1 MIVADYSMPGAEM
14 RVLAGEVVQAE
25 EVPRARLAAS
35 GLPVNVEGGEFMTR
49 ELLKVGNR
57 EVYGADFSRVI
68 GEWLS
73 NQRKPAELMVLER
86 REWGNFWLSAQRQGS
101 RPAGR
106 RRRCRPGELQ
116 RRIER
121 VDQLHAQISRIE
133 KVEIGRINHGLERLR
148 LKTRKLELTTVWM
161 RPLRPIWTPS
171 APSGDAAEYR
181 VLEDKL
187 VALQQQFNRDSITV
201 RTADG
206 REQEITLG
214 KVVRAFQPNAMS
226 TPQKLM
232 FYFAKL
238 REFVSDEPREANTEG
253 GVFPAIF
260 GTVLMT
266 LIMAV
271 IVTPFG
277 VIAAVY
283 LREYAKQGL
292 LTRIIRIAVNN
303 LAGVPSIV
311 YGVFGLGFFV
321 YVLGGSLDRLFYPE
335 AAPAPVFGTPGLM
348 WASLTLAILTL
359 PVVIVATEEGLAR
372 IPRMIREGLLALG
385 ATKSGDVV
393 EGGAADGQP
402 GDDDRFHPR
411 RGACR
416 RRSGAADAG
425 RRGRWRRTCR
435 STATTPICIWTRR
448 SCTASHLRRRLPEP
462 QRRGGAAAG
471 LRHRAAAGT
480 GDRHAQLQRDLHS
493 QPPAREVQGAGS
505 LIEAVRV
512 RQRPGER
519 GAGPTCACSFALA
532 AANGAN
538 TTQTTTHSIDI
549 RPRPRQAQPEPGQ
562 RAGRHRGARPQP
574 AVLRP
579 EAGVAQRQHEHP
591 RQRVTAFI
599 GPSGCGK
606 STPLRCFNRMN
617 DRVDGCRI
625 EGAINLDGQNI
636 YQKGVTWP
644 TCVVASAWCSEAQ
657 PVPQEHLRER
667 GLRPA
672 HPCIKQKR
680 VLDETVEWALKG
692 AALWEEVK
700 DRCTSRHSAS
710 GGQQQRSVIART
722 IAVQPEVLLLDEPS
736 SASTHPR

>member
-1 MIVADYSMPGAEM
+1 MKKDSLNSWVKSGTPWIWMNAGAVSIAVIMTLGLLAIIAVRGLAHFWPADVIVADYSMPGAEM

-57 EVYGADFSRVI
+57 EVYGADFSWVV

-73 NQRKPAELMVLER
+73 NQHTPAELMVLER
-86 REWGNFWLSAQRQGS
+86 REWGNFYGYLLNVKE
-101 RPAGR
+101 AGQLVAE
-106 RRRCRPGELQ
+106 GDGAWNELQ
-116 RRIER
+116 KRIDR
-121 VDQLHAQISRIE
+121 VDELHSRISRIE

-148 LKTRKLELTTVWM
+148 LKTRKLELDD
-161 RPLRPIWTPS
+161 RL
-171 APSGDAAEYR
+171 DAVAQADLDAERAQWDAEYR
-181 VLEDKL
+181 VLEDQL
-187 VALQQQFNRDSITV
+187 IALQQEFNRDSITV

-214 KVVRAFQPNAMS
+214 KVVRAFRPNAMS

-238 REFVSDEPREANTEG
+238 WEFVSDEPREANTEG

-372 IPRMIREGLLALG
+372 IPRMIREGSLALG
-385 ATKSGDVV
+385 ATKSETLWKVV
-393 EGGAADGQP
+393 LP
-402 GDDDRFHPR
+402 M
-411 RGACR
+411 
-416 RRSGAADAG
+416 
-425 RRGRWRRTCR
+425 
-435 STATTPICIWTRR
+435 
-448 SCTASHLRRRLPEP
+448 ASPAMMTGLILAVAR
-462 QRRGGAAAG
+462 AAG
-471 LRHRAAAGT
+471 EVAPLMLVGVVKLAPNLPLNGNYPY
-480 GDRHAQLQRDLHS
+480 LHLDQKIMHLGFHIYDVGFQS
-493 QPPAREVQGAGS
+493 PNV
-505 LIEAVRV
+505 EA
-512 RQRPGER
+512 
-519 GAGPTCACSFALA
+519 
-532 AANGAN
+532 
-538 TTQTTTHSIDI
+538 
-549 RPRPRQAQPEPGQ
+549 
-562 RAGRHRGARPQP
+562 ARPLVY
-574 AVLRP
+574 ATALLLVLVI
-579 EAGVAQRQHEHP
+579 A
-591 RQRVTAFI
+591 TLNF
-599 GPSGCGK
+599 S
-606 STPLRCFNRMN
+606 
-617 DRVDGCRI
+617 
-625 EGAINLDGQNI
+625 AIYIRN
-636 YQKGVTWP
+636 
-644 TCVVASAWCSEAQ
+644 
-657 PVPQEHLRER
+657 HLREKYK
-667 GLRPA
+667 A
-672 HPCIKQKR
+672 
-680 VLDETVEWALKG
+680 LD
-692 AALWEEVK
+692 
-700 DRCTSRHSAS
+700 H
-710 GGQQQRSVIART
+710 
-722 IAVQPEVLLLDEPS
+722 
-736 SASTHPR
+736 

>member
-1 MIVADYSMPGAEM
+1 MKKDSLNTWVKSGTPWIWMNAGAVSIAVIMTLGLLAIIAVRGLAHFWPADVIVADYSVPGAET

-57 EVYGADFSRVI
+57 EVYGADFSWVV

-73 NQRKPAELMVLER
+73 NQRTPAELMVLER
-86 REWGNFWLSAQRQGS
+86 REWGNFYGFLLNVKE
-101 RPAGR
+101 AGQLVAE
-106 RRRCRPGELQ
+106 GEGAWNELQ
-116 RRIER
+116 ARIDR
-121 VDQLHAQISRIE
+121 VDELHTQISRIE

-148 LKTRKLELTTVWM
+148 LKTRQLELDD
-161 RPLRPIWTPS
+161 RL
-171 APSGDAAEYR
+171 DAAAQADLDAERAQWDAEYR

-206 REQEITLG
+206 REQEISLG

-226 TPQKLM
+226 TAQKLM

-238 REFVSDEPREANTEG
+238 WEFVSDEPREANTEG

-372 IPRMIREGLLALG
+372 IPRMIREGSLALG
-385 ATKSGDVV
+385 ATKSETLWKVV
-393 EGGAADGQP
+393 LP
-402 GDDDRFHPR
+402 M
-411 RGACR
+411 
-416 RRSGAADAG
+416 
-425 RRGRWRRTCR
+425 
-435 STATTPICIWTRR
+435 
-448 SCTASHLRRRLPEP
+448 ASPAMMTGLILAVAR
-462 QRRGGAAAG
+462 AAG
-471 LRHRAAAGT
+471 EVAPLMLVGVVKLAPNLPLNGNYPY
-480 GDRHAQLQRDLHS
+480 LHLDQKIMHLGFHIYDVGFQS
-493 QPPAREVQGAGS
+493 PNV
-505 LIEAVRV
+505 EA
-512 RQRPGER
+512 
-519 GAGPTCACSFALA
+519 
-532 AANGAN
+532 
-538 TTQTTTHSIDI
+538 
-549 RPRPRQAQPEPGQ
+549 
-562 RAGRHRGARPQP
+562 ARPLVY
-574 AVLRP
+574 A
-579 EAGVAQRQHEHP
+579 
-591 RQRVTAFI
+591 TAFLLVLVI
-599 GPSGCGK
+599 
-606 STPLRCFNRMN
+606 
-617 DRVDGCRI
+617 
-625 EGAINLDGQNI
+625 AILNFSA
-636 YQKGVTWP
+636 
-644 TCVVASAWCSEAQ
+644 VVIRN
-657 PVPQEHLRER
+657 HLREKYK
-667 GLRPA
+667 A
-672 HPCIKQKR
+672 
-680 VLDETVEWALKG
+680 LD
-692 AALWEEVK
+692 
-700 DRCTSRHSAS
+700 H
-710 GGQQQRSVIART
+710 
-722 IAVQPEVLLLDEPS
+722 
-736 SASTHPR
+736 

>member
-1 MIVADYSMPGAEM
+1 MKKDSLNTWVKSGTPWIWMNAGAVAIAVIMTLGLLAIIAVRGLAHFWPADVIVADYSVPGAET

-57 EVYGADFSRVI
+57 EVYGADFSWVV

-73 NQRKPAELMVLER
+73 NQRTPAELMVLER
-86 REWGNFWLSAQRQGS
+86 REWGNFYGFLLNVKE
-101 RPAGR
+101 AGQLVAE
-106 RRRCRPGELQ
+106 GEGAWNELQ
-116 RRIER
+116 ARIDR
-121 VDQLHAQISRIE
+121 VDELHTQISRIE

-148 LKTRKLELTTVWM
+148 LKTRKLELDD
-161 RPLRPIWTPS
+161 RL
-171 APSGDAAEYR
+171 DAAAQADLDAERAEWDAEYR

-206 REQEITLG
+206 REQEISLG

-226 TPQKLM
+226 TAQKLM

-238 REFVSDEPREANTEG
+238 WEFVSDEPREANTEG

-372 IPRMIREGLLALG
+372 IPRMIREGSLALG
-385 ATKSGDVV
+385 ATKSETLWKVV
-393 EGGAADGQP
+393 LP
-402 GDDDRFHPR
+402 M
-411 RGACR
+411 
-416 RRSGAADAG
+416 
-425 RRGRWRRTCR
+425 
-435 STATTPICIWTRR
+435 
-448 SCTASHLRRRLPEP
+448 ASPAMMTGLILAVAR
-462 QRRGGAAAG
+462 AAG
-471 LRHRAAAGT
+471 EVAPLMLVGVVKLAPNLPLNGNYPY
-480 GDRHAQLQRDLHS
+480 LHLDQKIMHLGFHIYDVGFQS
-493 QPPAREVQGAGS
+493 PNV
-505 LIEAVRV
+505 EA
-512 RQRPGER
+512 
-519 GAGPTCACSFALA
+519 
-532 AANGAN
+532 
-538 TTQTTTHSIDI
+538 
-549 RPRPRQAQPEPGQ
+549 
-562 RAGRHRGARPQP
+562 ARPLVY
-574 AVLRP
+574 A
-579 EAGVAQRQHEHP
+579 
-591 RQRVTAFI
+591 TAFLLVLVI
-599 GPSGCGK
+599 
-606 STPLRCFNRMN
+606 
-617 DRVDGCRI
+617 
-625 EGAINLDGQNI
+625 AILNFSA
-636 YQKGVTWP
+636 
-644 TCVVASAWCSEAQ
+644 VVIRN
-657 PVPQEHLRER
+657 HLREKYK
-667 GLRPA
+667 A
-672 HPCIKQKR
+672 
-680 VLDETVEWALKG
+680 LD
-692 AALWEEVK
+692 
-700 DRCTSRHSAS
+700 H
-710 GGQQQRSVIART
+710 
-722 IAVQPEVLLLDEPS
+722 
-736 SASTHPR
+736 